1 MQSMKTR
8 LTDDLLDQCNDNET
22 SQMEHFHCTTNVLRG
37 FHRYTCMCKDIKALE
52 SDIVFDVDS
61 NSGRKIVNTVSDV
74 FAPSDDH
81 HGLREIWEAHCA
93 ATRTSC

>member
-1 MQSMKTR
+1 
-8 LTDDLLDQCNDNET
+8 
-22 SQMEHFHCTTNVLRG
+22 
-37 FHRYTCMCKDIKALE
+37 MCKDMKALE

-81 HGLREIWEAHCA
+81 HSLREILEAHCA
-93 ATRTSC
+93 ATRTSS